1 MISAQRREQ
10 IEAVLRTELGPFGY
24 AASTMEDRPD
34 SSGDPAIFI
43 VASFDDPTKL
53 PPSHITTDA
62 LVTLGDILRA
72 EGDERFPYLDYVY
85 PEEPIEDEAA

>member
-1 MISAQRREQ
+1 MISAQRRKQ
-10 IEAVLRTELGPFGY
+10 IEAVLRQELGPFGY
-24 AASTMEDRPD
+24 AASTMDDRHD
-34 SSGDPAIFI
+34 SGGDPAIFI

-62 LVTLGDILRA
+62 MLALGDVLRA
-72 EGDERFPYLDYVY
+72 EGDDRFPYLDYVY